1 MSDRQPVGEKC
12 LVTDVARV
20 FTEFHR
26 TNSSP
31 RTFDFDPL
39 DSFVTFL
46 DDLKPH
52 MLVDD
57 LRPYHVTQWIET
69 RRLSRRSRRVK
80 GTNEYRTSEADRP
93 IRQNHRRNLIRAVK
107 AAFKWAE
114 EQEHIDRRVRRSRAR
129 TITSASEKTRPGP
142 CRLCRVRL
150 TIYAFNPHR
159 GCQSP
164 ESAYRA

>member
-31 RTFDFDPL
+31 RTFDLFDPL

-52 MLVDD
+52 MLVAD

-80 GTNEYRTSEADRP
+80 GTNEYRTSETDRP
-93 IRQNHRRNLIRAVK
+93 ISQNHRRNLIRAVK

-114 EQEHIDRRVRRSRAR
+114 EQEHIDRSPIRHVKVPAAVPRWPGRSLRVS
-129 TITSASEKTRPGP
+129 
-142 CRLCRVRL
+142 L
-150 TIYAFNPHR
+150 
-159 GCQSP
+159 
-164 ESAYRA
+164 YR